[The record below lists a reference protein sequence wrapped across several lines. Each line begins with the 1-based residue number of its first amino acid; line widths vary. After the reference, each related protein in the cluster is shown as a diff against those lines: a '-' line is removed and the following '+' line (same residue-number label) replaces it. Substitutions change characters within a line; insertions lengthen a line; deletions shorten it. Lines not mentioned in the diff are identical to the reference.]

1 LNLLISAFALS
12 LDPVK
17 QLVLA
22 EFMSFGVCS
31 FICRIFRLVNS
42 SQKMMM
48 IIIIIYQNKYLKI
61 HEFYLF
67 KRPGTEFSIYALG
80 YRVLLFA

>member
-1 LNLLISAFALS
+1 
-12 LDPVK
+12 
-17 QLVLA
+17 
-22 EFMSFGVCS
+22 
-31 FICRIFRLVNS
+31 
-42 SQKMMM
+42 MMM

-80 YRVLLFA
+80 YRVLLFAWWYV